1 MADLE
6 LSYTPASELAARV
19 RKRDISPV
27 EIMENCLA
35 RIDEVNPALNCFC
48 FVFPE
53 EAMAS
58 AKEAEAAILRG
69 DDVGPLHG
77 VPVAI
82 KDFTPTKGKRTT
94 RGSKAFENWVP
105 DHNALIVD
113 RLCGAGAIMVGK
125 TMTPEFAYSSFTKSP
140 LWGITRNPWDRSM
153 TPGGSSGGSA
163 AAVASGCVPM
173 AEGTDMGGSVR
184 IPASFCGIVGLKPSL
199 GRIPMDILPTVFDNI
214 SHFGP
219 LTRTIGDAALFMSA
233 ASGPYE
239 QDIMSVK
246 EVVDFNASLPGNVVG
261 KRFVLSLDLGFLA
274 VDGEVEAQVR
284 AAAAA
289 LADAGASVEEVDLG
303 WTKQAMDSWGEYWG
317 VYLAAFFAD
326 KLEAYRDEMDPEVV
340 NLLEAGLAMDAV
352 SFKRIEIVRS
362 EQWRKLALLFEKFD
376 ALLCPTMA
384 LPAPPAD
391 GSDSNY
397 DRVDEAGRYHALD
410 MTSVFNNI
418 AQCPAL
424 SVPAGFT
431 SGGLPVGLQVVT
443 PRFADVEALAI
454 GAALEKVRPWADKRP
469 TV

>member
-6 LSYTPASELAARV
+6 LSYTSASELAGRI
-19 RKRDISPV
+19 RNKEISPV
-27 EIMENCLA
+27 EIMENCLS

-48 FVFPE
+48 FVFAD
-53 EAMAS
+53 EAMAR
-58 AKEAEAAILRG
+58 AREAEAAVMRG

-77 VPVAI
+77 VPIAI

-94 RGSKAFENWVP
+94 RGSKVFEHWVP
-105 DHNALIVD
+105 DENALIVD

-125 TMTPEFAYSSFTKSP
+125 TTTPEFAFSSFTKSP
-140 LWGITRNPWDRSM
+140 LWGITRNPWDQAM

-219 LTRTIGDAALFMSA
+219 LTRTVGDAALFMSV
-233 ASGPYE
+233 ASGPHE

-246 EVVDFNASLPGNVVG
+246 EIVDFGAPFPTNVAG
-261 KRFVLSLDLGFLA
+261 KRFALSLDLGFLA
-274 VDGEVEAQVR
+274 VDPEVEALVR

-289 LADAGASVEEVDLG
+289 LADAGARVDEVDLG
-303 WTKQAMDSWGEYWG
+303 WTKQAMDSWYDYWG
-317 VYLAAFFAD
+317 VYQAAFFGD
-326 KLEAYRDEMDPEVV
+326 KLATHRNEMDPEVV
-340 NLLEAGLAMDAV
+340 ALLEAGLAMDAV
-352 SFKRIEIVRS
+352 SFKRIEIVRT
-362 EQWRKLALLFEKFD
+362 EQWRKLAALFETYD

-384 LPAPPAD
+384 LPAQPAD
-391 GSDSNY
+391 GSDANY
-397 DRVDEAGRYHALD
+397 AHVDEAGRYHALD
-410 MTSVFNNI
+410 MTCIFNNV
-418 AQCPAL
+418 AQSPAL

-431 SGGLPVGLQVVT
+431 SGGLPVGLQIVT
-443 PRFADVEALAI
+443 PRFADVEALAV
-454 GAALEKVRPWADKRP
+454 GAILEKVRPWAESRP
-469 TV
+469 PI

>member
-1 MADLE
+1 MANLE
-6 LSYTPASELAARV
+6 LAYTPATELAERI
-19 RKRDISPV
+19 RKKEISPV
-27 EIMENCLA
+27 EVMENCLA
-35 RIDEVNPALNCFC
+35 RIEEVNPSLNCFC
-48 FVFPE
+48 FVFAG
-53 EAMAS
+53 EALAQ
-58 AKEAEAAILRG
+58 AREAEAVVVRG
-69 DDVGPLHG
+69 DDLGPLHG
-77 VPVAI
+77 IPVAI

-94 RGSKAFENWVP
+94 RGSKAFENWIP

-113 RLCGAGAIMVGK
+113 RLCEGGAIMVGK
-125 TMTPEFAYSSFTKSP
+125 TTTPEFAYSSFTKSP
-140 LWGITRNPWDRSM
+140 LWGITRNPWNQSM

-233 ASGPYE
+233 ASGPDE
-239 QDIMSVK
+239 RDIMSVK
-246 EVVDFNASLPGNVVG
+246 EAVDFSAAMPGLVNG
-261 KRFVLSLDLGFLA
+261 KRFALSLDLGFLA
-274 VDGEVEAQVR
+274 VDAEVEALVR

-289 LADAGASVEEVDLG
+289 LADAGARIEEVDLG
-303 WTKQAMDSWGEYWG
+303 WTKQAVDSWYEYWG

-326 KLEAYRDEMDPEVV
+326 KLEAHRDDMDPEVV
-340 NLLEAGLAMDAV
+340 SLLEAGLAMDAV
-352 SFKRIEIVRS
+352 SFKRIEIVRT
-362 EQWRKLALLFEKFD
+362 EQWRKLAALFENYD

-384 LPAPPAD
+384 LPAQPAD

-410 MTSVFNNI
+410 MTCVFNNV

-431 SGGLPVGLQVVT
+431 STGLPVGLQIVT
-443 PRFADVEALAI
+443 PRFADVEALDI
-454 GAALEKVRPWADKRP
+454 GAALEKVRPWVENRP
-469 TV
+469 PV

>member
-6 LSYTPASELAARV
+6 LAYTSASELAARI
-19 RKRDISPV
+19 RDKKISPV
-27 EIMENCLA
+27 EVMENCLA

-48 FVFPE
+48 FVFAD
-53 EAMAS
+53 EAMAR
-58 AKEAEAAILRG
+58 AREAEAAITRG

-94 RGSKAFENWVP
+94 RGSKVFENWIP

-125 TMTPEFAYSSFTKSP
+125 TTTPEFAYSGFTKSP
-140 LWGITRNPWDRSM
+140 LWGITRNPWDQAM
-153 TPGGSSGGSA
+153 NPGGSSGGSA

-173 AEGTDMGGSVR
+173 AEGSDMGGSVR

-239 QDIMSVK
+239 RDIMSLK
-246 EVVDFNASLPGNVVG
+246 ETVDFGAPLPTSVKG
-261 KRFVLSLDLGFLA
+261 KRFALSLDLGFLA
-274 VDGEVEAQVR
+274 VDAEVEARVR

-289 LADAGASVEEVDLG
+289 LADAGARVEEVDLG
-303 WTKQAMDSWGEYWG
+303 WTKQAMDCWGDYWG
-317 VYLAAFFAD
+317 VYLAAFFGD
-326 KLEAYRDEMDPEVV
+326 KLETHRDEMDPAVV
-340 NLLEAGLAMDAV
+340 KLLEAGLAMDAV
-352 SFKRIEIVRS
+352 SFKRIEIVRT
-362 EQWRKLALLFEKFD
+362 EQWLKLADLFATYD
-376 ALLCPTMA
+376 ALLCPTMT
-384 LPAPPAD
+384 LPAQPAD
-391 GSDSNY
+391 GSDSDY
-397 DRVDEAGRYHALD
+397 DWVDEAGRYHALD
-410 MTSVFNNI
+410 MTSVFNNV

-443 PRFADVEALAI
+443 PRFADIEALTI
-454 GAALEKVRPWADKRP
+454 GAALEKIRPWAAERP
-469 TV
+469 PI

>member
-1 MADLE
+1 MANLE
-6 LSYTPASELAARV
+6 LAYTPATELAERI
-19 RKRDISPV
+19 RKKEISPV
-27 EIMENCLA
+27 EVMENCLA
-35 RIDEVNPALNCFC
+35 RIEEVNPSLNCFC
-48 FVFPE
+48 FVFAG
-53 EAMAS
+53 EALAQ
-58 AKEAEAAILRG
+58 AREAEAVVVRG
-69 DDVGPLHG
+69 DDLGPLHG
-77 VPVAI
+77 IPVAI

-94 RGSKAFENWVP
+94 RGSKAFENWIP

-113 RLCGAGAIMVGK
+113 RLCEGGAIMVGK
-125 TMTPEFAYSSFTKSP
+125 TTTPEFAYSSFTKSP
-140 LWGITRNPWDRSM
+140 LWGITRNPWNQSM

-233 ASGPYE
+233 ASGPDE
-239 QDIMSVK
+239 RDIMSVK
-246 EVVDFNASLPGNVVG
+246 EAVDFSATMPGNVEG
-261 KRFVLSLDLGFLA
+261 KRFALSLDLGFLA
-274 VDGEVEAQVR
+274 VDAEVEALVR

-289 LADAGASVEEVDLG
+289 LADAGARIEEVDLG
-303 WTKQAMDSWGEYWG
+303 WTKQAVDSWYEYWG

-326 KLEAYRDEMDPEVV
+326 KLEAHRDDMDPEVV
-340 NLLEAGLAMDAV
+340 SLLEAGLAMDAV
-352 SFKRIEIVRS
+352 SFKRIEIVRT
-362 EQWRKLALLFEKFD
+362 EQWRKLAALFENYD

-384 LPAPPAD
+384 LPAQPAD

-410 MTSVFNNI
+410 MTCVFNNV

-431 SGGLPVGLQVVT
+431 SAGLPVGLQIVT
-443 PRFADVEALAI
+443 PRFADVEALDI
-454 GAALEKVRPWADKRP
+454 GAALEKVRPWVENRP
-469 TV
+469 PV

>member
-6 LSYTPASELAARV
+6 LAYMPAGELAARI
-19 RKRDISPV
+19 REKKISPV
-27 EIMENCLA
+27 KVMENCLA

-48 FVFPE
+48 FVFAD
-53 EAMAS
+53 EAMAR
-58 AKEAEAAILRG
+58 AREAEAAVARG
-69 DDVGPLHG
+69 GEVGPLHG

-94 RGSKAFENWVP
+94 RGSKVFENWVP
-105 DHNALIVD
+105 DHSALIVD

-125 TMTPEFAYSSFTKSP
+125 TTTPEFAYSSFTKSP

-163 AAVASGCVPM
+163 AAVASGCVPL
-173 AEGTDMGGSVR
+173 AEGSDMGGSVR

-219 LTRTIGDAALFMSA
+219 LTRTIEDAALFMSA

-239 QDIMSVK
+239 PDIMSLK
-246 EVVDFNASLPGNVVG
+246 EAVDFNLPLPANVAG
-261 KRFVLSLDLGFLA
+261 KRFALSLDLGFMV
-274 VDGEVEAQVR
+274 VDPEVEARVR

-289 LADAGASVEEVDLG
+289 LADAGARIEEVDLG
-303 WTKQAMDSWGEYWG
+303 WTKQVMDCWYDYWR

-326 KLEAYRDEMDPEVV
+326 KLEAHRDEMDPEVV
-340 NLLEAGLAMDAV
+340 ELLEAGLAMDAV
-352 SFKRIEIVRS
+352 SFKRLEIVRS
-362 EQWRKLALLFEKFD
+362 EQWRVLADLFESHD

-384 LPAPPAD
+384 LPAQPAD

-410 MTSVFNNI
+410 MTCLFNNV

-431 SGGLPVGLQVVT
+431 AAGLPVGLQVVA

-454 GAALEKVRPWADKRP
+454 GAALEKVRPWAERRP
-469 TV
+469 PV

>member
-6 LSYTPASELAARV
+6 LAYTHAAELAV
-19 RKRDISPV
+19 RIREQDISPV
-27 EIMENCLA
+27 EVMKNSLA
-35 RIDEVNPALNCFC
+35 RIEEVNPSLNCFC
-48 FVFPE
+48 FVFAG
-53 EAMAS
+53 EALAQ
-58 AKEAEAAILRG
+58 AREAEAAVLRG
-69 DDVGPLHG
+69 DDLGSLHG

-94 RGSKAFENWVP
+94 RGSKAFENWIP

-125 TMTPEFAYSSFTKSP
+125 TTTPEFAYSSFTKSP
-140 LWGITRNPWDRSM
+140 LWGITRNPWDQSM

-219 LTRTIGDAALFMSA
+219 LTRTIGDAALFMSV
-233 ASGPYE
+233 ASGPHE

-246 EVVDFNASLPGNVVG
+246 ETVDFSAALPGNVEG
-261 KRFVLSLDLGFLA
+261 KRFALSLDLGFLA
-274 VDGEVEAQVR
+274 IDAEVEAQVR

-289 LADAGASVEEVDLG
+289 LADAGARIEEVNLG
-303 WTKQAMDSWGEYWG
+303 WTKQAMDCWYEYWG

-326 KLEAYRDEMDPEVV
+326 KLETHRNEMDTELVK
-340 NLLEAGLAMDAV
+340 LLEAGLAMDAV
-352 SFKRIEIVRS
+352 SFKRIEIVRT
-362 EQWRKLALLFEKFD
+362 EQWRKLAALFETYD

-384 LPAPPAD
+384 LPAQPAD

-397 DRVDEAGRYHALD
+397 DRVDKAGRYHALD
-410 MTSVFNNI
+410 MTSVFNNV

-443 PRFADVEALAI
+443 PRFADVEALGI

-469 TV
+469 PV